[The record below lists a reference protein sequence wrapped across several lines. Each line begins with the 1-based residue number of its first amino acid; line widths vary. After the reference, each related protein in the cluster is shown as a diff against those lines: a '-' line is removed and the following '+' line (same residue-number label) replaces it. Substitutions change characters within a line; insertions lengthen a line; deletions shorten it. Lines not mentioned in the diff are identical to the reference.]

1 MSSSVFRVEDND
13 VTPRASKDLCP
24 MGQGA
29 LGGYTDAAPR
39 SLQIDR
45 SAHRYCAQLSDLRS
59 RVAQHRANLDL
70 VLDTAPNGDSELSD
84 HSSTPIDDESHA
96 LDRKARIER
105 LRRNGWQRKRFDPSR
120 YEALRAAAL
129 AELN

>member
-1 MSSSVFRVEDND
+1 
-13 VTPRASKDLCP
+13 

-45 SAHRYCAQLSDLRS
+45 SA
-59 RVAQHRANLDL
+59 HRANLDL